1 MSYRQENVCQG
12 LANCVAKASNWPI
25 DATIVAPASFASNEI
40 QQIPQEKPREAAIVS
55 ALKLRHI
62 A

>member
-1 MSYRQENVCQG
+1 
-12 LANCVAKASNWPI
+12 LTDI
-25 DATIVAPASFASNEI
+25 DATIVAPASFAANEI

>member
-1 MSYRQENVCQG
+1 LRREGVK
-12 LANCVAKASNWPI
+12 LTDI
-25 DATIVAPASFASNEI
+25 DATIVAPASFAANEI